1 MNYTP
6 IFPYKGNQIL
16 ITSDRVHLL
25 SRNDGIFLMG
35 TKTISLS
42 SPMTINLDSG
52 EKVLI
57 NSPKIEL
64 GELAESKGQQ
74 VILGNELI
82 NQLKS
87 YISQIKKVGDLLKT
101 VAESDLAA
109 LALKLKSS
117 GIILSI
123 QSQVII
129 NKLDETLSTVTYTR

>member
-64 GELAESKGQQ
+64 GELAESEGQQ